1 MSTKINARSPFY
13 IKATAPTPILGAF
26 TCTTANLTNFSV
38 APDGTITE
46 PNILKGTIIDRD
58 ATSFPALNIGDSSV
72 LRTVNYTILIPD
84 GYSNSADKTKICPQS
99 FTQVAP
105 AASCDS
111 STNTNMATF
120 SGTIGD
126 ITNLDETA
134 QTVSLGSFFT
144 QQGGATFKKYVV
156 NRVGSPAIEFSPT
169 TLTSVSETLSFTT
182 ASTGVSA
189 TFTVTAHNN
198 DDSCTT
204 SSNAFT
210 VSAAATG
217 SLVCGDLNITG
228 GSITQAGVITRPSYE
243 AIASIYKVYVGAT
256 DYTTTDYPANTNTTA
271 RTVTLKL
278 YFRVPSGYDNATPA
292 SSTDL
297 NDYLLCTKDVQQAGT
312 QLSALACGD
321 DIIAYS
327 GFRISQQGTIVL
339 DDAQVTV
346 NGVVAT
352 GVSATT
358 DTGAAKFNEVANA
371 TARTIDVTF
380 DIPSGYSNSGTLTC
394 EDAVS
399 LTQPASDNPCIV
411 LGNEY
416 YISNQAFSSRFGF
429 CDNNGVYSI
438 THAVNGT
445 VAVGEAVCDNGVPFN
460 GGNNYY
466 AQNENPS
473 SSGAG
478 NIGTTF
484 KVIRIDN
491 EGLISEIHTVQC
503 ESDAPFD
510 NAL

>member
-13 IKATAPTPILGAF
+13 IEATAPTPILGAF

-58 ATSFPALNIGDSSV
+58 VTSFAALSIGDSSV
-72 LRTVNYTILIPD
+72 SRTVNYTIRIPD
-84 GYSNSADKTKICPQS
+84 GYSNTADATISCPQT

-105 AASCDS
+105 SASCNV

-120 SGTIGD
+120 TGTIAD
-126 ITNLDETA
+126 ITNLNETA

-156 NRVGSPAIEFSPT
+156 NRVGSSAIEFSLSGT
-169 TLTSVSETLSFTT
+169 GVSQTLSFTT

-198 DDSCTT
+198 NDSCTT
-204 SSNAFT
+204 SSNSFT
-210 VSAAATG
+210 VTAAATG

-278 YFRVPSGYDNATPA
+278 YFRVPSGYDNATP
-292 SSTDL
+292 SGSTDL

-416 YISNQAFSSRFGF
+416 YISNQYFSSRFGF

-438 THAVNGT
+438 TKAVNGT
-445 VAVGEAVCDNGVPFN
+445 IAVGEAVCDNGVPFN

-510 NAL
+510 DAV

>member
-13 IKATAPTPILGAF
+13 IEAEAPTPVLGAF

-58 ATSFPALNIGDSSV
+58 ATSFAALSIGDSSV
-72 LRTVNYTILIPD
+72 SRTVNYTIRIPD
-84 GYSNSADKTKICPQS
+84 GYSNTADATISCPQT

-156 NRVGSPAIEFSPT
+156 NRVGSSAIEFSLSGT
-169 TLTSVSETLSFTT
+169 GVSQTLSFTT
-182 ASTGVSA
+182 AATGVSA

-198 DDSCTT
+198 GDSCTT

-210 VSAAATG
+210 VTAEATG
-217 SLVCGDLNITG
+217 SLACSDLNITG

-243 AIASIYKVYVGAT
+243 SIASIYKVYVGAT
-256 DYTTTDYPANTNTTA
+256 DYTTTDYDPNPNTGE

-278 YFRVPSGYDNATPA
+278 YFRVPSNFDNATP
-292 SSTDL
+292 SGSTDL
-297 NDYLLCTKDVQQAGT
+297 NDYLMCPKDVQQAGT
-312 QLSALACGD
+312 QLSALACGNE
-321 DIIAYS
+321 IISYS
-327 GFRISQQGTIVL
+327 GFRISKKGTIVL
-339 DDAQVTV
+339 DDAQVRV
-346 NGVVAT
+346 NGVLT
-352 GVSATT
+352 TIRGATT
-358 DTGAAKFNEVANA
+358 DTGAAKFAEVASP
-371 TARTIDVTF
+371 TARTIKVEF

-394 EDAVS
+394 DVS
-399 LTQPASDNPCIV
+399 DGIEQPASDNPCLV
-411 LGNEY
+411 LGSEY
-416 YISNQAFSSRFGF
+416 YISNQYFSTRFGF
-429 CDNNGVYSI
+429 CDNSGVYSI

-445 VAVGEAVCDNGVPFN
+445 VAVGEAVCDGGVPFN

-503 ESDAPFD
+503 ESDADFD
-510 NAL
+510 EAL

>member
-13 IKATAPTPILGAF
+13 IEATAPTPVLGAF

-38 APDGTITE
+38 ASDGTITE

-58 ATSFPALNIGDSSV
+58 ATSFPALSIGDSSV
-72 LRTVNYTILIPD
+72 SRTVNYTIRIPD
-84 GYSNSADKTKICPQS
+84 GYSNTADATISCPQT

-120 SGTIGD
+120 TGTIAD
-126 ITNLDETA
+126 ITNLNETA

-198 DDSCTT
+198 ADSCTT

-210 VSAAATG
+210 VTAAATG

-243 AIASIYKVYVGAT
+243 SIASIYKVYVGAT
-256 DYTTTDYPANTNTTA
+256 DYTTTDYPANTNATA

-278 YFRVPSGYDNATPA
+278 YFRVPSGYDNATP
-292 SSTDL
+292 SGSTDL
-297 NDYLLCTKDVQQAGT
+297 NDYLLCTKDVQQEGT
-312 QLSALACGD
+312 TPSALACGD
-321 DIIAYS
+321 EIIAYS
-327 GFRISQQGTIVL
+327 GFRISKQGTIVL

-346 NGVVAT
+346 NGVVT
-352 GVSATT
+352 TIVSATT
-358 DTGAAKFNEVANA
+358 DTGAAKFDEVANP
-371 TARTIDVTF
+371 TARTIKVTF
-380 DIPSGYSNSGTLTC
+380 DIPSGYLNSGTLTC
-394 EDAVS
+394 DVS
-399 LTQPASDNPCIV
+399 EEQPASDNPCLV
-411 LGNEY
+411 LGSEY
-416 YISNQAFSSRFGF
+416 YISNQYFSTRFGF
-429 CDNNGVYSI
+429 CDNSGVYSI

-445 VAVGEAVCDNGVPFN
+445 VAVGEAVCDGGVPFN

-503 ESDAPFD
+503 ESDADFD
-510 NAL
+510 EAL

>member
-13 IKATAPTPILGAF
+13 IEATAPTPILGAF

-58 ATSFPALNIGDSSV
+58 ATSFAALNIGDSSV
-72 LRTVNYTILIPD
+72 SRTVNYTIRIPD
-84 GYSNSADKTKICPQS
+84 GYSNTADATISCPQT

-105 AASCDS
+105 SASCDV

-120 SGTIGD
+120 TGTIAD
-126 ITNLDETA
+126 ITNLNETA

-156 NRVGSPAIEFSPT
+156 NRVGSSAIEFSLSGT
-169 TLTSVSETLSFTT
+169 GVSQTLSFTT

-198 DDSCTT
+198 NDSCTT
-204 SSNAFT
+204 SSNSFT
-210 VSAAATG
+210 VTAEATG
-217 SLVCGDLNITG
+217 SLACSDLNITG

-278 YFRVPSGYDNATPA
+278 YFRVPSGYDNATP
-292 SSTDL
+292 SGSTDL

-416 YISNQAFSSRFGF
+416 YISNQYFSSRFGF

-438 THAVNGT
+438 TKAVNGT
-445 VAVGEAVCDNGVPFN
+445 IAVGEAVCDNGVPFN

-510 NAL
+510 DAV

>member
-1 MSTKINARSPFY
+1 MSKINARSPFY
-13 IKATAPTPILGAF
+13 IEATEPTPTLGAF

-38 APDGTITE
+38 SSGGAITE

-58 ATSFPALNIGDSSV
+58 VKSFPALNIGDSDTP
-72 LRTVNYTILIPD
+72 RTVNYTIRIPD
-84 GYSNSADKTKICPQS
+84 GYSNTADGTISCAQN

-120 SGTIGD
+120 SGTIGN
-126 ITNLDETA
+126 ITDLDETA

-144 QQGGATFKKYVV
+144 QQGGATFKKYTI
-156 NRVGSPAIEFSPT
+156 NRVGSSAIEYSLSGT
-169 TLTSVSETLSFTT
+169 GVSQTLSFTT

-204 SSNAFT
+204 SSNSFSVT
-210 VSAAATG
+210 AAATG
-217 SLVCGDLNITG
+217 SLACQDLKVSG
-228 GSITQAGVITRPSYE
+228 GSITQAGVITRPQYE
-243 AIASIYKVYVGAT
+243 SIASIYKVYVGAT
-256 DYTTTDYPANTNTTA
+256 DYTTTDYLSNPNTTE

-278 YFRVPSGYDNATPA
+278 YFTVPSGYDNATP
-292 SSTDL
+292 SGSTDL

-312 QLSALACGD
+312 QLSALECGD
-321 DIIAYS
+321 EIIAYS

-358 DTGAAKFNEVANA
+358 DTGAAKFAEVGTA

-399 LTQPASDNPCIV
+399 LTQPASDNPCIT
-411 LGNEY
+411 LGSEY
-416 YISNQAFSSRFGF
+416 YIAQQGFGSRFGY
-429 CDNNGVYSI
+429 CDNTGTYSI
-438 THAVNGT
+438 TRAVSGT
-445 VAVGEAVCDNGVPFN
+445 VAVGETVCIGGVPYN
-460 GGNNYY
+460 GYNLYW
-466 AQNENPS
+466 AQNENPTS
-473 SSGAG
+473 EGAG
-478 NIGTTF
+478 AIGTSF
-484 KVIRIDN
+484 QVIRIDN
-491 EGLISEIHTVQC
+491 EGLISEIHTIHC
-503 ESDAPFD
+503 ESDSDFD
-510 NAL
+510 QAL